1 MPSAGK
7 TNLSQLLTTTL
18 NQIKTSST
26 KNATIFQTQ
35 HSTIKNSSY
44 SVNTSAVASF
54 SISGGEGATVIV
66 SNSKGAGDATFSGT
80 DGPFS
85 STEFSGHQI
94 TNDVHQKNANDVAM
108 ANIQIQ
114 HNTESF
120 STLTPDENT
129 TTIDGNNVVTDFV
142 SSSEVWNEDE
152 SNLVGMIQLT
162 DDIVQR

>member
-1 MPSAGK
+1 LPSAGE
-7 TNLSQLLTTTL
+7 TNLSELLTTTL

-66 SNSKGAGDATFSGT
+66 SNSKGFGDATFSGT
-80 DGPFS
+80 DGTFS
-85 STEFSGHQI
+85 STDFTGHHI
-94 TNDVHQKNANDVAM
+94 TNDVHQNNANDVPM
-108 ANIQIQ
+108 ANIQ
-114 HNTESF
+114 HYTKSF
-120 STLTPDENT
+120 SDGNA

-142 SSSEVWNEDE
+142 TSSEVWNEDE

>member
-1 MPSAGK
+1 MPPAGE
-7 TNLSQLLTTTL
+7 TNLSELLTTTL

-54 SISGGEGATVIV
+54 SISGGEDATVIV
-66 SNSKGAGDATFSGT
+66 SNGNGFGDATLSGT
-80 DGPFS
+80 VGAFS
-85 STEFSGHQI
+85 STDFTGHQI
-94 TNDVHQKNANDVAM
+94 TNDVHQNNANDVPM

-114 HNTESF
+114 HNTGSF
-120 STLTPDENT
+120 STLTPDGNA

-142 SSSEVWNEDE
+142 TSSEVWNEDE